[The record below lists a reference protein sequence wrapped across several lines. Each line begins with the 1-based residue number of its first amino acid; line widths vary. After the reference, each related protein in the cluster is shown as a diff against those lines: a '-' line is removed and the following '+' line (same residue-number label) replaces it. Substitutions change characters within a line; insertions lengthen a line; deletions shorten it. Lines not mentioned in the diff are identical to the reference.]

1 MFGRTNKKVRLEPM
15 ASLGAKAPV
24 ESLADDAVLREEDL
38 EVDLAADLDD
48 TERADTAPD
57 ETPSSGTGEAG
68 QPPRGPRRR
77 RQIRGEGGSPIS
89 GARPLLA
96 GLAVAAVLT
105 LLATL
110 LQQPTPEVAE
120 GAVTIEPIG
129 STVLLC
135 PEPGAGTDLGVRV
148 TAAVVPGQPGQEA
161 DPAAAAED
169 GAAAGAAGLETL
181 PGKESA
187 QSKILVPGGQAQ
199 IESFESLRLP
209 AIRAYG
215 DGTLAPGLVADQ
227 WGRDPAGRGRGMAS
241 TACAPAASEFWFV
254 GGGAIAGRQTRIV
267 LVNPDETSAV
277 VDVVIRGPKGLIDA
291 PAGRGLVVKGQD
303 RLVVRLDVLA
313 PGVTATAVQV
323 LARTGRVGAS
333 VDDEQQAGLANIGTD
348 WLPQAAAPST
358 RVYVP
363 GVING
368 PGARVLSIA
377 APGADD
383 AIVNIRVISADGTY
397 APAERSRVEVPSDS
411 VVTLDMAPILDR
423 NPATLELTSDAPIVA
438 GMRQFFGDETAYT
451 AGAQP
456 FDGPAA
462 VSGLPVRAATD
473 VRVSITAPTDAA
485 EVEIVLLPFRGG
497 KEAAVPTAPRRIEVG
512 AGKLRYVRLN
522 PPAGVA
528 WYTAVVTPVEGSG
541 PILVAHRLREQSR
554 FGDLVTGYPWNP
566 LRTEVAVPTAVQD
579 PAVATR

>member
-1 MFGRTNKKVRLEPM
+1 MFGRRKVRLERM
-15 ASLGAKAPV
+15 ADLGADPDDSVPV
-24 ESLADDAVLREEDL
+24 
-38 EVDLAADLDD
+38 
-48 TERADTAPD
+48 
-57 ETPSSGTGEAG
+57 GTVEGRD
-68 QPPRGPRRR
+68 PPRGPGPGRVRR
-77 RQIRGEGGSPIS
+77 GDAGSPVS
-89 GARPLLA
+89 RALPLLL
-96 GLAVAAVLT
+96 GLAVAGVLT

-110 LQQPTPEVAE
+110 LQQPTPAVSE
-120 GAVTIEPIG
+120 GAVTVEPVG
-129 STVLLC
+129 SAVLLC

-148 TAAVVPGQPGQEA
+148 TAAIVPGQPGQEP
-161 DPAAAAED
+161 D
-169 GAAAGAAGLETL
+169 AAGTEDAEAGATGTAGLETL

-187 QSKILVPGGQAQ
+187 RSAILVPGGQAQ
-199 IESFESLRLP
+199 IEAFGRLRLP

-227 WGRDPAGRGRGMAS
+227 WGRDPGGRGRGMAS

-267 LVNPDETSAV
+267 LVNPDETAAV
-277 VDVVIRGPKGLIDA
+277 VDVVIRGPEGLIDA
-291 PAGRGLVVKGQD
+291 PAGRGLVVKGQS

-313 PGVTATAVQV
+313 PGATATAVQV

-333 VDDEQQAGLANIGTD
+333 VDDEQRAGLANVGTD
-348 WLPQAAAPST
+348 WVPQAAAPAT
-358 RVYVP
+358 TVYVP
-363 GVING
+363 GVMNG
-368 PGARVLSIA
+368 SGARVLSVS

-383 AIVNIRVISADGTY
+383 AIVSIRVISADGTY
-397 APAERSRVEVPSDS
+397 APAERSRVEVPADS
-411 VVTLDMAPILDR
+411 VVTLDMSPVLDR
-423 NPATLELTSDAPIVA
+423 SPATLELTSDVPIVA

-456 FDGPAA
+456 FSGPAA

-473 VRVSITAPTDAA
+473 VRVSITAPAGAA

-497 KEAAVPTAPRRIEVG
+497 KEAAVPTAPRRVKVG
-512 AGKLRYVRLN
+512 AGRLRYIRLS

-541 PILVAHRLREQSR
+541 PILVAHRLRERSR
-554 FGDLVTGYPWNP
+554 FGDLVTGYPWNA
-566 LRTEVAVPTAVQD
+566 LRTEVLVPTAVQD

>member
-1 MFGRTNKKVRLEPM
+1 MFGRKKVRLEPM
-15 ASLGAKAPV
+15 ADLGPTAAGEPLV
-24 ESLADDAVLREEDL
+24 EDDLMREEDV
-38 EVDLAADLDD
+38 EVDLAADLQDSGPGNARRG
-48 TERADTAPD
+48 RASA
-57 ETPSSGTGEAG
+57 
-68 QPPRGPRRR
+68 Q
-77 RQIRGEGGSPIS
+77 GGSPFS
-89 GARPLLA
+89 GGKPLLA
-96 GLAVAAVLT
+96 GLAAALVLT
-105 LLATL
+105 LAATL
-110 LQQPTPEVAE
+110 LQQPTLEVAE
-120 GAVTIEPIG
+120 GATTVEPIG

-148 TAAVVPGQPGQEA
+148 TAAIVPGQPGQDSE
-161 DPAAAAED
+161 
-169 GAAAGAAGLETL
+169 GGSAGLETL

-199 IESFESLRLP
+199 IEAFGSLRLP

-215 DGTLAPGLVADQ
+215 DGSLAPGLVADQ
-227 WGRDPAGRGRGMAS
+227 WGRDPGGRGRGMAS

-277 VDVVIRGPKGLIDA
+277 VDVIIRGPNGLIDA

-323 LARTGRVGAS
+323 LARTGRIGAA
-333 VDDEQQAGLANIGTD
+333 VDDEQQAGLANVGTD
-348 WLPQAAAPST
+348 WVPQAAPPST
-358 RVYVP
+358 RVFVP
-363 GVING
+363 GIING

-377 APGADD
+377 APGDDD

-397 APAERSRVEVPSDS
+397 APAERSRIEVPADS
-411 VVTLDMAPILDR
+411 VVTIDMAPVLDR
-423 NPATLELTSDAPIVA
+423 NPATLELTSDTPVVA
-438 GMRQFFGDETAYT
+438 GMRQFFGDETAFT

-456 FDGPAA
+456 FDAPAA

-473 VRVSITAPTDAA
+473 VRVSITAPAMSA

-497 KEAAVPTAPRRIEVG
+497 KEAAEPTAPRRVKVD
-512 AGKLRYVRLN
+512 AGKLRYIRLT
-522 PPAGVA
+522 PPTGVA

-541 PILVAHRLREQSR
+541 PVLVAHRLRERSR

-566 LRTEVAVPTAVQD
+566 LRTEVVVPTAVQD
-579 PAVATR
+579 PSVATR